1 MSRGA
6 ARGADCLVKL
16 ILDANHV
23 YKTSSPVFERAP
35 KVLLIAPPVILP
47 EIDDGP
53 LGRMI
58 HDGHRQSL
66 LFAPEY
72 ARVAQAHRI
81 DFLDAAQYAVA
92 DPADCV
98 HIGAASH
105 LALGEAA
112 AAKVREMFAE

>member
-1 MSRGA
+1 M
-6 ARGADCLVKL
+6 
-16 ILDANHV
+16 
-23 YKTSSPVFERAP
+23 
-35 KVLLIAPPVILP
+35 ILP

-58 HDGHRQSL
+58 YDGHRQSL

-98 HIGAASH
+98 HIGAGVTPCARRGRR
-105 LALGEAA
+105 GEGARD
-112 AAKVREMFAE
+112 VRRINRKIFR